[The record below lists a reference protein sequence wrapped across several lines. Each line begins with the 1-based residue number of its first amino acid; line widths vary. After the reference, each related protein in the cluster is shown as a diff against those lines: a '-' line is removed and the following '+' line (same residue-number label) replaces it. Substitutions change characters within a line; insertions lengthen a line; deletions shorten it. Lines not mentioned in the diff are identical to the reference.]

1 MNLRF
6 LILAAGVGAA
16 FWSIQRWR
24 QAIQLGLVLLIFEG
38 ALRKWVFPGAQDLI
52 YFAKDVLFLGAY
64 AGFLKDRGWQ
74 RHRPPSLPVLNG
86 ILALGILFG
95 ALQIFNPNLPNLLV
109 GVLGFKAYFFYIPLM
124 FILPAVFP
132 TDAALVQALRRY
144 LLLAIPVCLLA
155 VAQFFSPASSRLNT
169 YARSAEDLDIVTFG
183 SSTHVRVT
191 ATFSFISGFTAYLL
205 AMSILLLAWLTAT
218 RWRFKGNSK
227 ILGALGL
234 VLLGM
239 LMTGSRGPLLSFML
253 ILPLYWLLAIVRER
267 QSGAIF
273 VRLMAGMV
281 VIGLL
286 VNQFGGE
293 AVSAFRE
300 RASGSGA
307 DVVERMLLP
316 VQAPFH
322 VLPQVG
328 LAGLG
333 IGATHQA
340 AMSLAGGKPFFW
352 LRGLAVEVESGRVMI
367 ELGPL
372 GFLLVFFSRL
382 YLAFFAFQQIQRLRT
397 PFHRSL
403 ATACCLFFLTQFVG
417 NVVFDVTAGVYYWT
431 FAGLLMTAVRL
442 DRAMVRAEARARA
455 QARAQ
460 TALPPPEEPEAA
472 PALQSSWRPEPGK
485 SW

>member
-1 MNLRF
+1 MNLRI
-6 LILAAGVGAA
+6 LILIAGAGAA
-16 FWSIQRWR
+16 LWSVQRWR
-24 QAIQLGLVLLIFEG
+24 QAVQLGLVLLIFEG
-38 ALRKWVFPGAQDLI
+38 AVRKWVFPGAQDLI

-64 AGFLKDRGWQ
+64 AGFLKERGWQ
-74 RHRPPSLPVLNG
+74 RYRTPSLPALYG
-86 ILALGILFG
+86 ALALGVLFG
-95 ALQIFNPNLPNLLV
+95 LLQVFNPNLPNLLV
-109 GVLGFKAYFFYIPLM
+109 GVLGFKAYFFYVPLL

-132 TDAALVQALRRY
+132 TDAALTQALRRY
-144 LLLAIPVCLLA
+144 LLLAIPVCLLG

-169 YARSAEDLDIVTFG
+169 YARSAEDFDVVTFG

-205 AMSILLLAWLTAT
+205 AMSILLLAWLAAT
-218 RWRFKGNSK
+218 RWRFRGNK
-227 ILGALGL
+227 QILAALGL
-234 VLLGM
+234 VLLAM
-239 LMTGSRGPLLSFML
+239 LMTGSRGPLLSFTL

-273 VRLMAGMV
+273 LRLVAGMI
-281 VIGLL
+281 VIGVL
-286 VNQFGGE
+286 VSQLGGE
-293 AVSAFRE
+293 AVSAFRG
-300 RASGSGA
+300 RAFGTTEN
-307 DVVERMLLP
+307 VVERMLVP

-322 VLPQVG
+322 VLPEVG

-382 YLAFFAFQQIQRLRT
+382 YLVFFAFQQIQKLRM

-403 ATACCLFFLTQFVG
+403 ATACCLFFLTQLVG
-417 NVVFDVTAGVYYWT
+417 NVVFDVTVGVYYWA
-431 FAGLLMTAVRL
+431 FAGLLMTAIRL
-442 DRAMVRAEARARA
+442 DRVAVRAESQARA

-460 TALPPPEEPEAA
+460 ASLPPEAPEAA
-472 PALQSSWRPEPGK
+472 PSLQASWRLEP
-485 SW
+485 